1 MNRKR
6 SPLVSWGATSDN
18 YSCEEA
24 PLHVPRE
31 DHTNREWSFKDTG
44 YATRPLSRQVEIDSS
59 GPRPRWPSPV
69 MSEAR
74 GLFAA
79 QAEDNCW
86 RANFGLPAEEFG
98 ESHSRRSRS
107 RQCQPII
114 VVSRPDNY
122 SCEEAP
128 LSPVK
133 TTPIV
138 SGASKTLAT
147 RLVAF
152 PDR

>member
-1 MNRKR
+1 
-6 SPLVSWGATSDN
+6 
-18 YSCEEA
+18 
-24 PLHVPRE
+24 
-31 DHTNREWSFKDTG
+31 
-44 YATRPLSRQVEIDSS
+44 
-59 GPRPRWPSPV
+59 

-86 RANFGLPAEEFG
+86 KANFGFPAEEFG

-128 LSPVK
+128 LHVPREEHTNREWSFKDTGYPNGV
-133 TTPIV
+133 PAV
-138 SGASKTLAT
+138 SGFWSASSAWAGMGL
-147 RLVAF
+147 L
-152 PDR
+152 

>member
-1 MNRKR
+1 MSEARGLFAAQAEDNYWRANFGFPAEEFGESHFRR
-6 SPLVSWGATSDN
+6 SRSRQCQPIIVVSRPDN

-74 GLFAA
+74 
-79 QAEDNCW
+79 
-86 RANFGLPAEEFG
+86 
-98 ESHSRRSRS
+98 
-107 RQCQPII
+107 
-114 VVSRPDNY
+114 
-122 SCEEAP
+122 
-128 LSPVK
+128 
-133 TTPIV
+133 
-138 SGASKTLAT
+138 
-147 RLVAF
+147 
-152 PDR
+152 